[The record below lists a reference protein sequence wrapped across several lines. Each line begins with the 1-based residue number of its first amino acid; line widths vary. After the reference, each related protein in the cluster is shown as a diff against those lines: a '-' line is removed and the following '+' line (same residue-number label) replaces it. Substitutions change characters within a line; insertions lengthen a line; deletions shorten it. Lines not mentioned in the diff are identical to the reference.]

1 MDRIKYNRLQL
12 ILVEYDIDQIE
23 LAKELKVNRNSV
35 SRWCRNL
42 VQPSLYQLRDIA
54 EFFGIDVRQLIEP
67 TTWANRK
74 GPAPVD
80 IYKATRRETKEKL
93 AAANKQKAK
102 KKAAKK
108 VKRKY

>member
-67 TTWANRK
+67 TAWANRK
-74 GPAPVD
+74 GPAPVEL
-80 IYKATRRETKEKL
+80 YKEKRSKTKEEL
-93 AAANKQKAK
+93 AAANKKSAK
-102 KKAAKK
+102 KKASKKAK
-108 VKRKY
+108 R